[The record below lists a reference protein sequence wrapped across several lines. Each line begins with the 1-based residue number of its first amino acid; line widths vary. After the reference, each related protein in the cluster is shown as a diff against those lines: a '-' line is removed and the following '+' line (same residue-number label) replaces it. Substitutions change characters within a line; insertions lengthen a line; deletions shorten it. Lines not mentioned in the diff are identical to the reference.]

1 MKIAR
6 YELKVVYKKELILMM
21 EDDVDSE
28 DLLKNYLEL
37 LLKKCQKKAVRSSV
51 KVVKSIVR
59 QVKNVWK
66 LMKMYDAQSV
76 NTCVKLAG
84 FVN

>member
-28 DLLKNYLEL
+28 DLLKIFWETQLKEEKNRVNYLEL

-51 KVVKSIVR
+51 KAVKVLS
-59 QVKNVWK
+59 
-66 LMKMYDAQSV
+66 
-76 NTCVKLAG
+76 G
-84 FVN
+84 E

>member
-6 YELKVVYKKELILMM
+6 YELKVVHKKELILTM

-28 DLLKNYLEL
+28 ELLEIFLETQLKEEKNRMNYLEL
-37 LLKKCQKKAVRSSV
+37 LLRKCQKKAVRSSV

-59 QVKNVWK
+59 
-66 LMKMYDAQSV
+66 
-76 NTCVKLAG
+76 
-84 FVN
+84 

>member
-1 MKIAR
+1 M
-6 YELKVVYKKELILMM
+6 
-21 EDDVDSE
+21 
-28 DLLKNYLEL
+28 NYLEL
-37 LLKKCQKKAVRSSV
+37 LLRKCQKKAVRISV

-59 QVKNVWK
+59 QVKNVWQ